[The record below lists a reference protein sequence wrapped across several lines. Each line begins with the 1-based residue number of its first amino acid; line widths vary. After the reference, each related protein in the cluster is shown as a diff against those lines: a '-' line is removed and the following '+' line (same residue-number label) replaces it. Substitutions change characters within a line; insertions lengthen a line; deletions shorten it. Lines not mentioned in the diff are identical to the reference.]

1 MPRQRRLHPDYEV
14 NEDRTPRVPDP
25 ADIDGGSS
33 LEALFNKP
41 VPSARPRGRRGAPN
55 HAAKAWFMEKGFFLF
70 REILSHGHKEL
81 IPFYQDETGASASE
95 VPSPRTVAR
104 WWVEWTRSSPTGGRR
119 GAPSNPA
126 RSWYMTVGFPKQAV
140 RGWTDRQT
148 EVEYHASA
156 FAPPHP
162 SARSLRRWKREWLAA
177 QTTI

>member
-1 MPRQRRLHPDYEV
+1 MPRKRRLHPDYEV

-25 ADIDGGSS
+25 ADINDGLS
-33 LEALFNKP
+33 LEAWLAEP
-41 VPSARPRGRRGAPN
+41 VPPARPRRGRGAPN
-55 HAAKAWFMEKGFFLF
+55 HAAKAWFMQKGFFGLDA
-70 REILSHGHKEL
+70 LGLDDKSL
-81 IPFYQDETGASASE
+81 IPIFQRATGASGSE

-119 GAPSNPA
+119 GAPANPG
-126 RSWYMTVGFPKQAV
+126 RDWYMRVGFPMQAV
-140 RGWTDRQT
+140 RRWADRQL
-148 EVEYHASA
+148 EIEYLATA